1 MMEAKNLA
9 LVLQSC
15 ACIALI
21 AVVLFKFWSEARLD
35 AFRQRMFA
43 LRDELFDY
51 AADGNIGFD
60 EPAYRLLRQSMN
72 GAIRYAHHLTFFR
85 VCVTMAEIQFAVYVP
100 KNDWFEDWQL
110 ALKRLANDDARNRL
124 EAFHSRAM
132 QLMVGRLVAGSP
144 ILLGLVVCSVPILI
158 LRMGWLNLKTILTK
172 APMFTVSHVVDT
184 RMLENEAAAAAIA

>member
-1 MMEAKNLA
+1 MIDAKNLS

-15 ACIALI
+15 ASIALI
-21 AVVLFKFWSEARLD
+21 AVVLFKFWSDARLD
-35 AFRQRMFA
+35 AFRQRMFQ

-51 AADGNIGFD
+51 AADGSISFD
-60 EPAYRLLRQSMN
+60 DPAYRLLRQSMN

-85 VCVTMAEIQFAVYVP
+85 VCVTMIEIQLAVYVP
-100 KNDWFEDWQL
+100 KRDWSQDWQL
-110 ALKRLANDDARNRL
+110 ALKRLPSDDARNRL

-144 ILLGLVVCSVPILI
+144 ALLGLVVGSVPILI
-158 LRMGWLNLKTILTK
+158 LRMGWLNLKTILNR

-184 RMLENEAAAAAIA
+184 RILENEAAAAAIA